1 LQTQQ
6 GVQRYLQV
14 YCKQKKAQKKIAL
27 ITVSNKLLKQAFAI
41 AKLGYPDNSNF
52 VSILI
57 IK

>member
-1 LQTQQ
+1 M
-6 GVQRYLQV
+6 